1 MKHHL
6 WLSVVAILFA
16 TAAGTAEVTVEPV
29 PYTHDGVELQGYLAI
44 PDGEARGAVLV
55 VHEWWGLNDYARMRA
70 RMLAELGYVAFAVD
84 MYGKDKATDSVEQAG
99 QWSGSVAGDRS
110 QYRARAL
117 AGLEA
122 FKATG
127 RISDGMKVA
136 AIGYCFGGTTVTEL
150 AYSGADLAGVV
161 SFHGNP
167 KPPMEDDTISAAI
180 LFCHGDADPLVP
192 DDVIKAATDGL
203 DAKGVDWQL
212 IRYAGAKHAF
222 SNPKADTYGL
232 APVGYDEQADQRSWS
247 HMRVFFDELFAR
259 DTDHD

>member
-1 MKHHL
+1 MKTL
-6 WLSVVAILFA
+6 QLLPTLVLLVTA
-16 TAAGTAEVTVEPV
+16 TLCAAEITTESIA
-29 PYTHDGVELQGYLAI
+29 YTHNDTALEGYLAI
-44 PDGEARGAVLV
+44 PEGEAKGAVLV
-55 VHEWWGLNDYARMRA
+55 VHEWWGLNDYAKMRA
-70 RMLAELGYVAFAVD
+70 DMLAELGYVAFAVD
-84 MYGKDKATDSVEQAG
+84 MYGKGKQTDSPEQAG
-99 QWSGSVAGDRS
+99 QWAGTIAGDRE

-122 FKATG
+122 FRSTG
-127 RISDGMKVA
+127 KITEGMKIA

-167 KPPMEDDTISAAI
+167 KAPLDEDNNITAAL

-192 DDVIKAATDGL
+192 DEVINQATDGL

-212 IRYAGAKHAF
+212 IRYSGAKHAF

-232 APVGYDEQADQRSWS
+232 APVGYDEKADKRSWAQ
-247 HMRVFFDELFAR
+247 MQLFLEEVL
-259 DTDHD
+259 TP

>member
-1 MKHHL
+1 MKTL
-6 WLSVVAILFA
+6 QILPVLVLLI
-16 TAAGTAEVTVEPV
+16 TTSLCVAEVTTEPV
-29 PYTHDGVELQGYLAI
+29 TYTHDDVELEGYLAT
-44 PDGEARGAVLV
+44 PEGEAKGAVLV
-55 VHEWWGLNDYARMRA
+55 VHEWWGLNDYAKMRA

-84 MYGKDKATDSVEQAG
+84 MYGKGKVTDSPEQAG
-99 QWSGSVAGDRS
+99 QWAGTVAGDREM
-110 QYRARAL
+110 YRARAI

-127 RISDGMKVA
+127 KIIDGMKIA

-150 AYSGADLAGVV
+150 AYSGTELAGVI

-167 KPPMEDDTISAAI
+167 KAPLEEDDNITAAI

-192 DDVIKAATDGL
+192 DEVINTATDGL

-212 IRYAGAKHAF
+212 IRYSGAKHAF

-232 APVGYDEQADQRSWS
+232 APVAYDEKADKRSWAQ
-247 HMRVFFDELFAR
+247 MRVFLDEVLAPQ
-259 DTDHD
+259 

>member
-1 MKHHL
+1 MLFTK
-6 WLSVVAILFA
+6 WSSVLIVLMFTVIAR
-16 TAAGTAEVTVEPV
+16 AEVTTEPV
-29 PYTHDGVELQGYLAI
+29 AYTHNDVELEGYLAI
-44 PDGEARGAVLV
+44 PDGEAKGAVLV
-55 VHEWWGLNDYARMRA
+55 VHEWWGLNDYAKMRA

-84 MYGKDKATDSVEQAG
+84 MYGKGKVTDSPEQAG
-99 QWSGSVAGDRS
+99 QWAGTVAGDRE

-122 FKATG
+122 FKATEKVT
-127 RISDGMKVA
+127 DGMKVA

-167 KPPMEDDTISAAI
+167 KAPLDEDNNIHAAI

-192 DDVIKAATDGL
+192 DDVINSATDGL

-212 IRYAGAKHAF
+212 IRYSGAKHAF
-222 SNPKADTYGL
+222 SNPKADSYGL
-232 APVGYDEQADQRSWS
+232 APVGYDEKADKRSWAQ
-247 HMRVFFDELFAR
+247 MQVFLDEVLAP
-259 DTDHD
+259 